1 MVEEGIMQGMV
12 PVRQGAVTPA
22 IPLCQVGQSHLTL
35 KSGNHRDR
43 LASKLW
49 WHLMVWP

>member
-1 MVEEGIMQGMV
+1 MAEEGIMQGTV

-22 IPLCQVGQSHLTL
+22 IPLCQVGQSHLIL

-43 LASKLW
+43 LASKL
-49 WHLMVWP
+49 